1 MLCRFIFKKNK
12 KSINISV
19 STKPGWLR
27 HRRCEFVLNLMIWKY
42 VMKEKMKM
50 IGPPILG
57 PTACLKRR
65 NAQRPHLSSIWY
77 HKKSGESDTL
87 VYPSPLP
94 CPFPPSMSHVSIIY
108 ALPFST
114 PYLLFLNL
122 SFAFWTYIQYIYIYI
137 KSKS

>member
-1 MLCRFIFKKNK
+1 
-12 KSINISV
+12 
-19 STKPGWLR
+19 
-27 HRRCEFVLNLMIWKY
+27 
-42 VMKEKMKM
+42 
-50 IGPPILG
+50 
-57 PTACLKRR
+57 
-65 NAQRPHLSSIWY
+65 
-77 HKKSGESDTL
+77 L